1 MIVAIY
7 VPSIFSMLPVVPVT
21 RIDRVAPQ
29 KRETKKHQA
38 KEEISFSSIY
48 RAKLE
53 QTQKQ
58 HSDGFD
64 ATA

>member
-1 MIVAIY
+1 
-7 VPSIFSMLPVVPVT
+7 MLPVVPVT

-48 RAKLE
+48 RAKLD

-58 HSDGFD
+58 HSDSFD